1 MKVSTKAKNLYL
13 DYLTDPSF
21 PGIDRLF
28 VILFENEADR
38 IGHAGYN
45 LPVLEL
51 KNYNVMIDEKNVF
64 DQRSRNNIKLPLVKE
79 MITRMVVY

>member
-13 DYLTDPSF
+13 DYLTNPSF